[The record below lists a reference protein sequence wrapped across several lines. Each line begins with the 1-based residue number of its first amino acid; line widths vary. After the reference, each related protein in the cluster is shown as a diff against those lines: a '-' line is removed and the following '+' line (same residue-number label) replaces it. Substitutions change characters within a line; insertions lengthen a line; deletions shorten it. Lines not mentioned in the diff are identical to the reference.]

1 MKNIFKC
8 ICRICAM
15 MFITMLLVISPIALM
30 ALEDGDILTNKI
42 IVDTY
47 STKIIDKYED
57 THGRVDVSTDFKIVV
72 HNQFGTE
79 NISIIVKEKDYIKY
93 NIGDII
99 TINITEWQNKIF
111 KNKSLKY
118 EIGENYIYE

>member
-1 MKNIFKC
+1 MNKNIFKY
-8 ICRICAM
+8 ICQICAM
-15 MFITMLLVISPIALM
+15 MFITMLLVVLPM
-30 ALEDGDILTNKI
+30 ALIAWEDGDILTNKI
-42 IVDTY
+42 IIDTY

-72 HNQFGTE
+72 HNQLGTK

-118 EIGENYIYE
+118 EIGENYI